1 MGDQLKLFFAT
12 DIHGSE
18 RCFRKFINAAAFYK
32 VDAVIMG
39 GDITGKMLVPIV
51 AEAGGRY
58 LAEVFGQTRRFG
70 VDELPGIRKLIGD
83 AGYYP
88 YETTPDELAELQADG
103 TKVEAAFRRVM
114 SETLGRWLDFAAER
128 LAGTATMCVMSPG
141 NDDQPFIDD
150 LLRDAERVINP
161 EGRIVELPA
170 GFELVSVGY
179 SNITPWHSPRELP
192 EPELEARIDAL
203 AGQATRPDRTIFNV
217 HVPPRDSS
225 LDEAVL
231 LNADLS
237 PVMQSGSPRI
247 GGVGSEAVRSAIE
260 RIQPVMALHG
270 HIHESRGAVK
280 IGRTQAF
287 NPGSEY
293 SEGVLRGLIVTLE
306 AGKGVRSHQF
316 VSG

>member
-51 AEAGGRY
+51 DEGGGRH
-58 LAEVFGQTRRFG
+58 LAEVFGQSRRFG
-70 VDELPGIRKLIGD
+70 VADLPGVRKLIGD

-114 SETLGRWLDFAAER
+114 GETLGRWLDFAAER
-128 LAGTATMCVMSPG
+128 LAGTDTICVMSPG

-161 EGRIVELPA
+161 EGRIVDLPG

-192 EPELEARIDAL
+192 EPELGARIHDL
-203 AGQATRPDRTIFNV
+203 SRQATRPDRTIFNL

-247 GGVGSEAVRSAIE
+247 GGVGSDAVRSAIE
-260 RIQPVMALHG
+260 GFQPVMALHG
-270 HIHESRGAVK
+270 HIHESRGAVR
-280 IGRTQAF
+280 IGQTQAF